1 MWVCLEDG
9 KVEEN
14 SGAIDFFLGG
24 GGGVTLSMAL
34 LDSVQWV
41 FINLFI
47 YVSIGNGELVLD
59 SVLWFFLFCFPIF
72 SE

>member
-24 GGGVTLSMAL
+24 GGVMLSMAL